1 MKTLKALI
9 VVLALMAVV
18 VPAASAQLG
27 DCDRSSFS
35 IQNLG
40 TSTAT
45 VTVYFYDEAGTE
57 YQPVDLGGG
66 QPNPFTLAA
75 GAQYQVYVP
84 GIPSLAD
91 GRYSVVIEST
101 EPVAVIANM
110 IGYTGACGAG
120 NWPAF
125 NGSYNGFDAGAATYY
140 MPSIVYAYS
149 NWNSL
154 ISIQNVNATAADI
167 EITIK
172 DPRDGTEDVK
182 SWTAV
187 PAFASVHLDLETE
200 GAALGLV
207 AGLNGSAIVESS
219 LPVAV
224 TDNQTSYGGGFGL
237 TQTYNGFA
245 TGATTF
251 YAPALYKMYPAAGA
265 WRSSINIQNVGAA
278 TTNVTVSFS
287 DGGVDMACANNPLD
301 PGEGCLLLMVNRTD
315 GDTQFSG
322 VITSDSEPVVAIV
335 NASNGNKKEAQT
347 YSAIAGGGGAA
358 TISFPL
364 VMKYYPGPA
373 GGWDTNFLVQNI
385 GAADCTSLTVDY
397 SDDPNSGAVGP
408 TYTYAGPIAPGAFVS
423 VYQPGDTYLPANWNM
438 GSVAVTCDNGQPL
451 GGIVNETNHINN
463 TSNGDWS
470 MSYNGF

>member
-9 VVLALMAVV
+9 LVVALLAVV

-57 YQPVDLGGG
+57 YQPADLGGG
-66 QPNPFTLAA
+66 QPNPFTLAP

-110 IGYTGACGAG
+110 IGYTGNCGPG
-120 NWPAF
+120 NWPGF
-125 NGSYNGFDAGAATYY
+125 NGSYNGFDAGAGTYY

-154 ISIQNVNATAADI
+154 ISIQNVNATTADI
-167 EITIK
+167 QITIM
-172 DPRDGTEDVK
+172 DPRGNPDVVE

-200 GAALGLV
+200 GAVLGVV

-224 TDNQTSYGGGFGL
+224 TDNQTAYGGGNGL

-245 TGATTF
+245 GGATTF
-251 YAPALYKMYPAAGA
+251 FAPALYNMFPAANG
-265 WRSSINIQNVGAA
+265 WRSSINVQNVGAG
-278 TTNVTVSFS
+278 TTNVSISFS
-287 DGGVDMACANNPLD
+287 DGGADMACSNNPLG
-301 PGEGCLLLMVNRTD
+301 PGESCLLTMVSRAD
-315 GDTQFSG
+315 GGNEFSG
-322 VITSDSEPVVAIV
+322 VISSDAEPIVAIV

-347 YSAIAGGGGAA
+347 YSAIADGSGAA
-358 TISFPL
+358 TVSFPL
-364 VMKYYPGPA
+364 VMKFFPGPT

-385 GAADCTSLTVDY
+385 GAAACDALTVDY
-397 SDDPNSGAVGP
+397 SDDVSTGAVGP
-408 TYTYAGPIAPGAFVS
+408 SYSIAGPIAPGAYVS
-423 VYQPGDTYLPANWNM
+423 VYQPGDTNLPANWYS

>member
-9 VVLALMAVV
+9 LVVALLAVV
-18 VPAASAQLG
+18 VPVASAQLG

-40 TSTAT
+40 TSAAT
-45 VTVYFYDEAGTE
+45 VTVYFYDEAGAE
-57 YQPVDLGGG
+57 YQPLDLGGG
-66 QPNPFTLAA
+66 QPNPFPLDP

-110 IGYTGACGAG
+110 IGYTGNCGPG
-120 NWPAF
+120 NWPGF
-125 NGSYNGFDAGAATYY
+125 NGSYNGFDAGAGTYY

-154 ISIQNVNATAADI
+154 ISIQNVNATTADI
-167 EITIK
+167 QITIK
-172 DPRDGTEDVK
+172 DPRGNPDVVQ

-187 PAFASVHLDLETE
+187 PAYASVHLDLET
-200 GAALGLV
+200 AAIGLV
-207 AGLNGSAIVESS
+207 AGLNGSAVIESS
-219 LPVAV
+219 MPVAV
-224 TDNQTSYGGGFGL
+224 VDNQTAYGGGNGL

-245 TGATTF
+245 SGVTKF
-251 YAPALYKMYPAAGA
+251 FAPALYNMFPAANG
-265 WRSSINIQNVGAA
+265 WRSTINVQNIGTAD
-278 TTNVTVSFS
+278 TNVEIAFS
-287 DGGVDMACANNPLD
+287 DGGVNMACTNNPLG
-301 PGEGCLLLMVNRTD
+301 PGESCLLILKDRTD
-315 GDTQFSG
+315 GGNEFSG
-322 VITSDSEPVVAIV
+322 VITSDGQPIVAIV

-347 YSAIAGGGGAA
+347 YSAIADGSGSD
-358 TISFPL
+358 TVNFPL
-364 VMKYYPGPA
+364 VMKVFPGPT

-385 GAADCTSLTVDY
+385 GTADCASLTVDY
-397 SDDPNSGAVGP
+397 SDDVVSGAVGP
-408 TYTYAGPIAPGAFVS
+408 SYTIAGPIVPGAYVS
-423 VYQPGDTYLPANWNM
+423 VYQPGDTNLPANWYS
-438 GSVAVTCDNGQPL
+438 GSVAVTCTSGQPL